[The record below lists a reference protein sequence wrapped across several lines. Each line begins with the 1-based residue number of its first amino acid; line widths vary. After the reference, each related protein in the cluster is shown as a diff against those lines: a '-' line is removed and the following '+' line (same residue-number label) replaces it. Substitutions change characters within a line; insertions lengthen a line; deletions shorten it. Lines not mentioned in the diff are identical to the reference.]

1 MSFLHIILTLY
12 RQYDQYVKLTSWS
25 VDLHEHEELMT
36 FTTLNCVEKMTKTKS
51 KTKNEEL
58 GQLLVSIISPLNV

>member
-1 MSFLHIILTLY
+1 MQFWSVVKIIFWHIILTLY

-36 FTTLNCVEKMTKTKS
+36 FTALIYVEKWQKK
-51 KTKNEEL
+51 KKKYWDNFCF
-58 GQLLVSIISPLNV
+58 P